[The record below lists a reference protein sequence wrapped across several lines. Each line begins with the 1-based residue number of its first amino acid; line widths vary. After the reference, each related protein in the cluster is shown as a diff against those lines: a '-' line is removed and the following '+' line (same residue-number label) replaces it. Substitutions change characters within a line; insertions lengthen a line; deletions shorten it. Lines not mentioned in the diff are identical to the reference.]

1 MKKTGRSSFSTLV
14 KRSLSE
20 ILLFES
26 KDPRFKRVTISRVEA
41 APNMSSAK
49 VHVTIF
55 PSTGQQKL
63 VDSLN
68 NAAGFFSI
76 QLGKVLKTRNTP
88 QLTFVYDAGF
98 DHSDEIEMLLRS
110 VLPKVSDQSQESD
123 LDLNVETA
131 E

>member
-14 KRSLSE
+14 QRRLSE
-20 ILLFES
+20 ILLFEC
-26 KDPRFKRVTISRVEA
+26 KDPRFKRVTISRVETA
-41 APNMSSAK
+41 TNMSSAK

-110 VLPKVSDQSQESD
+110 VLPKDSDQFQESD
-123 LDLNVETA
+123 IDLNIETA

>member
-1 MKKTGRSSFSTLV
+1 
-14 KRSLSE
+14 
-20 ILLFES
+20 
-26 KDPRFKRVTISRVEA
+26 
-41 APNMSSAK
+41 MSSAK

-68 NAAGFFSI
+68 NAAGYFSI

>member
-1 MKKTGRSSFSTLV
+1 MKKTGRSNFSTLV
-14 KRSLSE
+14 QRRLSE

-68 NAAGFFSI
+68 NAAGYFSI

>member
-14 KRSLSE
+14 QRRLSE

-26 KDPRFKRVTISRVEA
+26 KDPRFKRVTISKVDA

-68 NAAGFFSI
+68 NAAGYFSI

>member
-14 KRSLSE
+14 QRRLSE

-110 VLPKVSDQSQESD
+110 VLPKDSDQSQESD
-123 LDLNVETA
+123 IDLNVETA
-131 E
+131 K

>member
-14 KRSLSE
+14 HRRLSE

-26 KDPRFKRVTISRVEA
+26 KDPRFSKVTISRVEA
-41 APNMSSAK
+41 APNMSSAR
-49 VHVTIF
+49 VHFSIF
-55 PSTGQQKL
+55 PSTGQLEL

-68 NAAGFFSI
+68 KAAGFFSL
-76 QLGKVLKTRNTP
+76 QLGKMLKTRNTP

-98 DHSDEIEMLLRS
+98 DHSDEIEILLRS
-110 VLPKVSDQSQESD
+110 VLPKDSEGSQESD
-123 LDLNVETA
+123 LDPNTETA

>member
-14 KRSLSE
+14 QRRLSE

-68 NAAGFFSI
+68 NAAGYFSI

-110 VLPKVSDQSQESD
+110 VLPKDSDQSQESD
-123 LDLNVETA
+123 LDLKVETA